1 MSMVVKSE
9 RFENAIIDTSDMT
22 ITEYDTDSV
31 RTYSLLELLKRW
43 DGVVG
48 VTLTIRRSIQLPPND
63 GRDEY

>member
-9 RFENAIIDTSDMT
+9 SFENAIIDTSDMT

-31 RTYSLLELLKRW
+31 RIYSLLELLKRW

-48 VTLTIRRSIQLPPND
+48 VTLTIRRSIQLPPDD